1 MKIRNLITFLTA
13 ASLAALP
20 LMPFARAQDEA
31 PEGEAAPTEVD
42 TEKDTYV
49 AVVGADIYTGTGE
62 VLRGATML
70 VRSGK
75 IRRIGY
81 DVFIPE
87 NARVVH
93 AAGYRVYPGMVALS
107 ASTRITDGT
116 LSADPWSAVEDAV
129 HGRAVTDKVADELVE
144 DWVEEW
150 EGDFETAQAFDEAAL
165 RSSDSYDPFSSYL
178 VLTLAAGI
186 TSVESSNL
194 PIKLRRDKIEDVVMG
209 DGGLVAFNWG
219 GADARRTVRA
229 DFEKAAAYLRE
240 FRAWEA
246 AGDKSVKEPSRRGVN
261 SGALRVLKGEARPKF
276 SADGAND
283 LLGIARLAQTF
294 GFRPVIDGCREGW
307 IVADELGRAGVTAIV
322 QPRERRAKDEMM
334 VGPAGSSI
342 ENAAILHKAGV
353 QVAVKAMNGNVDLSG
368 IAGRDILALALDA
381 GFAVRGGMSDAAA
394 LQSVTLVPARI
405 LGVDHRIGS
414 LEIGKDADFLIT
426 DGDLL
431 HYETHVQLAFVLGE
445 VAYDKNAELYYA
457 HIRPQPPIKITEGIP
472 PAEETKAAEDG
483 ESDETKG
490 AEKAGDDSEGKDP
503 EPKPDEPAPK
513 PDEPTPK
520 PEEPEPKPDE
530 PTPKPEEPE
539 PKPDEPAP
547 KPEEPPTH
555 PSSSDP
561 RHAPLHPAARSRA

>member
-530 PTPKPEEPE
+530 P
-539 PKPDEPAP
+539 AP

-555 PSSSDP
+555 PS
-561 RHAPLHPAARSRA
+561 